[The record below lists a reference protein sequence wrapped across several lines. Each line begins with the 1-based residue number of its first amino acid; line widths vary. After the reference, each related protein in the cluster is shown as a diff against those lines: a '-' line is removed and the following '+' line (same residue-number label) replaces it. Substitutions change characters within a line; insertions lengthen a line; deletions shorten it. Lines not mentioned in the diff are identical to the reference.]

1 MFDAPK
7 NSLKVPE
14 ETYVGMLESN
24 RKTAIRI
31 PIVAPRCM
39 RTRVHKFRYELR
51 YSFKAHTIGRPIEFE
66 IEVQKR

>member
-1 MFDAPK
+1 MVLHSFERAEQVITIENTGEEIWPFDTYLLFDAAK

-31 PIVAPRCM
+31 PI
-39 RTRVHKFRYELR
+39 
-51 YSFKAHTIGRPIEFE
+51 
-66 IEVQKR
+66 